1 MNVGPII
8 NAERGIDGVRWLL
21 CAQEPQRAV
30 RRELE
35 RLLLDGH
42 TIASLLPHRTKYK
55 PGRKLSAWY
64 TAGVRD
70 GHGADWGHREVAVTW
85 THDEPQMHPAAIAAI
100 EREAWARGLAQPFFR
115 LRGWA
120 PEWQMQVLVAPMDTD
135 LPGLVRIA
143 DPDEL
148 ADLAA
153 FSPHSVT
160 TVRYR
165 PGQRHVL
172 RHGAGDSSLF
182 AKISAKAEPRTA
194 MARIRALADWME
206 ALDSPVG
213 VVRPLTARA
222 TDDAVLYRGIIGRTI
237 PLHQRWM
244 QRAGVALR
252 QLHGAP
258 PDMVPLP
265 SVSLDTEVTAV
276 GRAAQHIDALLPDTG
291 PAFHAAVGRAADIA
305 ERLPEETPVVLH
317 GDFKLDHVLI
327 TADGLTLIDLDRCR
341 IGDPSL
347 DIGKFLAD
355 VRWRCDGPGQTDRMQ
370 QAFLDGY
377 AGAADAEAPHRA
389 LCYEALLLLKIAAR
403 RVPVTSP
410 SWAARTAELVSK
422 AGAIVTD
429 LDAATGRK
437 APTAIGMK

>member
-1 MNVGPII
+1 MNVSPII

-21 CAQEPQRAV
+21 CAREPQRAV
-30 RRELE
+30 RRELQQ
-35 RLLLDGH
+35 LLLDGH
-42 TIASLLPHRTKYK
+42 TITSLLRHRSKYK

-70 GHGADWGHREVAVTW
+70 RQGADWGHREVAVTW
-85 THDEPQMHPAAIAAI
+85 TLQEPEVRPVAIASI
-100 EREAWARGLAQPFFR
+100 EREARARGLAQPFHR

-148 ADLAA
+148 ADLATL
-153 FSPHSVT
+153 SPHRVT

-172 RHGAGDSSLF
+172 RHGAGGSSLF
-182 AKISAKAEPRTA
+182 AKISAKAQPRTA
-194 MARIRALADWME
+194 VARIRALADWME
-206 ALDSPVG
+206 TLDSPVG
-213 VVRPLTARA
+213 LVRPLTARA

-237 PLHQRWM
+237 PLHPRWM
-244 QRAGVALR
+244 QRTGVALR

-265 SVSLDTEVTAV
+265 SASLDTEVTAV
-276 GRAAQHIDALLPDTG
+276 GRAAQHIDALLSDTS

-305 ERLPEETPVVLH
+305 LGLPEETPVVLH
-317 GDFKLDHVLI
+317 GDFKLDHVLL

-341 IGDPSL
+341 MGDPSL

-355 VRWRCDGPGQTDRMQ
+355 LRWRCEGQRHTLRMQ

-377 AGAADAEAPHRA
+377 AGAADAEAPRRA
-389 LCYEALLLLKIAAR
+389 RCYEALLLLKIAAR

-410 SWAARTAELVSK
+410 SWAACTEELVSK
-422 AGAIVTD
+422 AGAIVND
-429 LDAATGRK
+429 LDTATGRLV
-437 APTAIGMK
+437 PTAIGMK